1 MQYLDR
7 TSLTQLASEAADSPR
22 RRRNRNLH
30 AGPEDAVQRML
41 NAFEPGT
48 YVRPHRHG
56 DPPKWEL
63 FVALQG
69 RAAVLQ
75 LDAAG
80 TVTERAE
87 LAPGGAVSGVEI
99 PAGTWHTLVS
109 LEAGTVLL
117 EVKPG
122 PFEPLADK
130 DFAPWAPAEGEAGA
144 LELEARLRRAGPGD
158 RVAGD

>member
-1 MQYLDR
+1 MRYLDR
-7 TSLTQLASEAADSPR
+7 SGLTELSAEAAAAER
-22 RRRNRNLH
+22 LRRNRNLH
-30 AGPEDAVQRML
+30 AGPEDPVQRML

-56 DPPKWEL
+56 EPPKWEL

-87 LAPGGAVSGVEI
+87 LAPGGALPGVEV

-122 PFEPLADK
+122 PFAPLADK

-144 LELEARLRRAGPGD
+144 LELESRLRRAGPGD
-158 RVAGD
+158 QVAGG